1 MNPYKELRNILEKA
15 LSDLKNQGRLPADLE
30 SNNITLEPPRDA
42 EHGDMATN
50 AALVLATKTRSK
62 PQELA
67 RTIAEALKKNAAV
80 AEAAVAGPGFIN
92 LKLTPQF
99 WQAHLLAILS
109 AQGTY
114 ASSDF
119 GQGEKV
125 NIEFVSANPT
135 GPMHVGH
142 VRGAVFGD
150 VLANLLSKVGYK
162 VTREYYI
169 NDAGV
174 QVEALARSVHLRYRE
189 ALGETVGDIPEGL
202 YPGDYLVP
210 VGHALAKE
218 FGNKFQN
225 SSEQAWLALFRD
237 RAVAAM
243 MNTIRLDL
251 AALGIHHD
259 CFFSEKSLHDLNLIS
274 LAITQLEKQGVI
286 YKGVLEPPKG
296 MRLDDWEPREQTLF
310 KATQF
315 GDDVDRPLI
324 KSDGSYTYF
333 AADIAYH
340 YDKLKRHFVH
350 LIDILGADHGGY
362 IKRLKAVVAALSDG
376 KVDLDVRICQLVKLY
391 RGGEPVKMSK
401 RAGQFV
407 TLRDLIDEV
416 GKDVVRFIMLMRK
429 NDAPLDFDFEK
440 AVEQTRE
447 NPVFYVQYAH
457 ARASS
462 VFRKAIEIDSSFAF
476 DLTDLTRAKWERLE
490 SEGELRLIKKLGHFP
505 RTVEAAAAA
514 HEPHRVAFYLHELAG
529 DFHSHWN
536 RGNDD
541 PHLRFVIK
549 GDEELTCAR
558 LALARACALVIA
570 EGFSILGVK
579 PVEEMR
585 G

>member
-1 MNPYKELRNILEKA
+1 MNPYKELNNILEKA
-15 LSDLKNQGRLPADLE
+15 LSDLKSLGHLPSDLDCQD
-30 SNNITLEPPRDA
+30 ITLELPRDPGR
-42 EHGDMATN
+42 GDIATN
-50 AALVLATKTRSK
+50 AALVLAAQARRK
-62 PQELA
+62 PKDLA
-67 RTIAEALKKNAAV
+67 RALVEVLKKNTAV
-80 AEAAVAGPGFIN
+80 AEGDVAGPGFIN
-92 LKLTPQF
+92 LKLAPRF
-99 WQAHLLAILS
+99 WQAHLLEILTS
-109 AQGTY
+109 QGAY
-114 ASSDF
+114 ASSNL
-119 GQGEKV
+119 GKGETV

-150 VLANLLSKVGYK
+150 VLANLLSKVGYE

-189 ALGETVGDIPEGL
+189 ALGETVGEIPEGL
-202 YPGDYLVP
+202 YPGDYLVS
-210 VGHALAKE
+210 VGQILAKE

-225 SSEQAWLALFRD
+225 TFEQAWLTLFRE
-237 RAVAAM
+237 RAIAAM
-243 MNTIRLDL
+243 MDTIRSDL

-259 CFFSEKSLHDLNLIS
+259 CFISEKSLHNLNLIP

-296 MRLDDWEPREQTLF
+296 MQPDDWEPREQTLF

-340 YDKLKRHFVH
+340 YDKLKRQFAH
-350 LIDILGADHGGY
+350 LIDIMGADHGGY
-362 IKRLKAVVAALSDG
+362 VKRLKAVVSALSDG

-462 VFRKAIEIDSSFAF
+462 VFRKAFEIDPAFAV
-476 DLTDLTRAKWERLE
+476 DMASLTKAKWELLE
-490 SEGELRLIKKLGHFP
+490 DEGELSLIKKLGHFP
-505 RTVEAAAAA
+505 RTVEAAAIA
-514 HEPHRVAFYLHELAG
+514 HEPHRIAFYLYELAAN
-529 DFHSHWN
+529 FHSHWN

-549 GDEELTCAR
+549 GNEELTRAR
-558 LALARACALVIA
+558 LALAKACAVVIA
-570 EGFSILGVK
+570 EGLSVLGVE
-579 PVEEMR
+579 PMEEMR